1 MGSPQTKSDGTDTV
15 YVGIERF
22 DRIREHAID
31 VSAATR
37 IQVAPSQFAQH
48 LVDFYSDVARDNW
61 METLAKGQPQVSQQ
75 NDDESQDS
83 GNEKQSTSN
92 NCYVGVERFERITQ
106 SAIDVSQKSR
116 KHIRPSTFVQ
126 HLVDH
131 YSGIASE
138 HWLETL
144 AAKAAK

>member
-1 MGSPQTKSDGTDTV
+1 MGSPQIKSDGTDTV

-31 VSAATR
+31 MSAATR

-48 LVDFYSDVARDNW
+48 LVDYYSDVARANW
-61 METLAKGQPQVSQQ
+61 MTTLANAQPQVSQQ
-75 NDDESQDS
+75 SDDDSQDS

-106 SAIDVSQKSR
+106 SAIDVSQISR
-116 KHIRPSTFVQ
+116 KHIKPSMFVQ

-131 YSGIASE
+131 YSDIACTN
-138 HWLETL
+138 WLETL
-144 AAKAAK
+144 AAKAPK